1 MDSVFKSSFSLEAVR
16 KGKTIIFNITSG
28 SYYLSLTEQ
37 FFDLAAM
44 KKMIKVLK
52 IKTIE
57 EFGEKKARYII
68 DYLNKAMLDAEDE
81 SCKRLKYDSGSHID
95 DICTEMLN

>member
-1 MDSVFKSSFSLEAVR
+1 
-16 KGKTIIFNITSG
+16 
-28 SYYLSLTEQ
+28 
-37 FFDLAAM
+37 
-44 KKMIKVLK
+44 MIKVLK

-81 SCKRLKYDSGSHID
+81 SCKRLNYDSGSHID